1 MSVARGFGLFLGV
14 FVGTSIA
21 ALAVASIAAPWSRPR
36 DVELEVQGSPLP
48 AAGSSGVARQDVTV
62 PRTDGTTARGWL
74 VLPDGVG
81 PRRAVV
87 LVAGAGSSSRDDL
100 IGLADEFA
108 RHGVA
113 ALTVDKRAD
122 ASTLFTRDFDRL
134 ADDAVDAG
142 RFLRDCPAI
151 GSSPVDV
158 VGFSEG
164 GWVAPRAAVVEP
176 GLFAAVILVSPSIVS
191 PLAQAA
197 WVVDGAIAGA
207 TDIMRR
213 VAAAAVAGGRGFSD
227 YLDAD
232 SDDALT
238 NLDIP
243 VYAVWGAEDTS
254 APVASA
260 AARLSELVATP
271 MRRVIL
277 AGEGHDP
284 NPNRWVA
291 DALAWASDPD
301 DAQGD
306 PIRGVAPT
314 VVRAAPAPPPAA
326 FYLDPRAHALVALT
340 AATAA
345 VLSAHFRRKGHRP

>member
-1 MSVARGFGLFLGV
+1 MSVARGFGLFVGV

-21 ALAVASIAAPWSRPR
+21 ALAVAAIAAPWSRPR
-36 DVELEVQGSPLP
+36 DVDLEVQGSPLP
-48 AAGSSGVARQDVTV
+48 AAESSGMTRQNVTV
-62 PRTDGTTARGWL
+62 PRADGTSTQGWL
-74 VLPDGVG
+74 VLPTGVE

-87 LVAGAGSSSRDDL
+87 LVAGAGASSRNDL
-100 IGLADEFA
+100 IDLAGEFA

-122 ASTLFTRDFDRL
+122 ASSALTRDFDRL
-134 ADDAVDAG
+134 ADDVVDAG
-142 RFLRDCPAI
+142 RFLRDFPAT

-197 WVVDGAIAGA
+197 WVVDGAVAGA
-207 TDIMRR
+207 TDSVRR
-213 VAAAAVAGGRGFSD
+213 VAAAAVAGGRAFGD

-232 SDDALT
+232 SDDALAD
-238 NLDIP
+238 LEIP

-260 AARLSELVATP
+260 AARLSELVAAP
-271 MRRVIL
+271 VRRVIL
-277 AGEGHDP
+277 AGEGH
-284 NPNRWVA
+284 NPSPHRWVA

-301 DAQGD
+301 AAQGD

-326 FYLDPRAHALVALT
+326 FYLDPRAHALAALT

-345 VLSAHFRRKGHRP
+345 VLSTHFRRKGHRP